1 MKSFLKLII
10 IIFRPLI
17 LFLLSFFFDRKY
29 LQGRHFENGYAGYL
43 WCLKAIWQRNI
54 LRLGRPFPF
63 PVALTVNISNF
74 KNLHFHPDDLNNFQ
88 AGGTYF
94 QNFKGFIKLGR
105 GSYIAP
111 NVGLITSNHDP
122 VQLNKYLT
130 AKTIEIGERC
140 WIGMNAII
148 LPGVILGPDT
158 VIGAGSVVTKSFPL
172 GRVIIAGNPAIVIKS
187 IFPCE
192 ER

>member
-1 MKSFLKLII
+1 MKSILKLTIT
-10 IIFRPLI
+10 IFRPLI
-17 LFLLSFFFDRKY
+17 LFGLSFFFHRKY

-54 LRLGRPFPF
+54 LRLGRTLPFPA
-63 PVALTVNISNF
+63 ALTVTISNF

-94 QNFKGFIKLGR
+94 QNFKGIIKIGR

-122 VQLNKYLT
+122 NQIDKHLPG
-130 AKTIEIGERC
+130 KTVEIGERC

-148 LPGVILGPDT
+148 LPGVVLGPNT
-158 VIGAGSVVTKSFPL
+158 IVGAGSVVTKSFPL
-172 GRVIIAGNPAIVIKS
+172 GRVLIAGNPAKIITKPTS
-187 IFPCE
+187 E
-192 ER
+192 